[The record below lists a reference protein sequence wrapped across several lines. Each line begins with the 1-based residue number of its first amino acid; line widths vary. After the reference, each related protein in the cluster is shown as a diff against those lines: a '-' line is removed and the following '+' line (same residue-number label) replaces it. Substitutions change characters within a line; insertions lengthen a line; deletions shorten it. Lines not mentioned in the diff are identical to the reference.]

1 MCVVKEG
8 EGAKEGEVGV
18 DGAGSGKR
26 ETARQDALSRASER
40 SESLHDAGSGHRTR
54 HAPLTSAQLIERP
67 PDLMRAAPRR
77 PPRLSSPPPSRTTSS
92 PPAVPRDG
100 IAAHVVF

>member
-1 MCVVKEG
+1 MRVRRVCVVKEG

-40 SESLHDAGSGHRTR
+40 SESLHDAGSGT
-54 HAPLTSAQLIERP
+54 APAMRP
-67 PDLMRAAPRR
+67 LRQ
-77 PPRLSSPPPSRTTSS
+77 
-92 PPAVPRDG
+92 
-100 IAAHVVF
+100 HN